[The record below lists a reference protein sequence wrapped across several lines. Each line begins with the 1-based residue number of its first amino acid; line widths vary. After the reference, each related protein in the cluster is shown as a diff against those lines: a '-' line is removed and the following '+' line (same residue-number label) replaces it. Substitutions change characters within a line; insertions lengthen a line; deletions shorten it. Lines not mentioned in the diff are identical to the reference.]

1 MFISSGRRDRRVGFM
16 LLMEISRMK
25 YNSEGFPV
33 LDSDGCAARK
43 WIRNL

>member
-25 YNSEGFPV
+25 YNSDRFTV
-33 LDSDGCAARK
+33 LDSNGCAERK
-43 WIRNL
+43 WIKYL